1 MGFFRK
7 HTGRASYDL
16 FSNHTYYVPGYGGMM
31 TLFAMF
37 LIGTLLGSLLVGAL
51 ALFSP
56 EFANIYGT
64 VISYPVMFIPA
75 WLYVSAK
82 SRRNEFF
89 DTGYAL
95 DSENFGQLGGFK
107 LALIVSVATL
117 AAAFI
122 GDSFNSLM
130 PPTPEWFDNAMSK
143 IMDAPVWITLIS
155 VSIFAPL
162 FEEWLCRGLVLRGL
176 LQKTHPVSA
185 ILVSAAFFA
194 VLHMNPWQAL
204 AAFLLGIL
212 FGFVYYKT
220 GSLKLTMLM
229 HCVNNTMAVVFTK
242 IPSLEEAES
251 FADIL
256 SPWAYAGIMIASIA
270 FIAATCVVLRNI
282 PFTKEGA
289 KSNCD
294 EVPPVTI

>member
-1 MGFFRK
+1 MAFFKR

-16 FSNHTYYVPGYGGMM
+16 FTNHSHFVPGYGGMFM
-31 TLFAMF
+31 LLAMF
-37 LIGTLLGSLLVGAL
+37 LLGALLGNILVGGL
-51 ALFSP
+51 ALFSA
-56 EFANIYGT
+56 EFAAMYGT

-75 WLYVSAK
+75 WLYASAK

-89 DTGYAL
+89 ETGYAL
-95 DSENFGQLGGFK
+95 DSSNFGALGGFSM
-107 LALIVSVATL
+107 AVIVSIATI

-122 GDSFNSLM
+122 GDSLNGIM
-130 PPTPEWFDNAMSK
+130 PEAPEWFEKAMEQ

-155 VSIFAPL
+155 VSVFAPL

-176 LQKTHPVSA
+176 LQKTNPVSA
-185 ILVSAAFFA
+185 ILVSSLFFA

-204 AAFLLGIL
+204 PAFILGAL

-229 HCVNNTMAVVFTK
+229 HCVNNTMAVVFSK

-251 FADIL
+251 FADVL
-256 SPWAYAGIMIASIA
+256 SPWAYAGILVECVA
-270 FIAATCVVLRNI
+270 FIAAACVVLRNI
-282 PFTKEGA
+282 PFSKDGA
-289 KSNCD
+289 RSNCD
-294 EVPPVTI
+294 EIPPMTI